1 MMLVQL
7 SEDEFYEDAGPR
19 MDRSMKVSSQAAIWT
34 RAGTHDKHTNISL
47 LALIIIIIIIITIII
62 IIIIIII
69 IMIMMMMMMII
80 IIIMIIMVI
89 IIMITIIVIKK
100 TALLGTAKILTK
112 VLSL

>member
-7 SEDEFYEDAGPR
+7 SEDKFYEDAGPR
-19 MDRSMKVSSQAAIWT
+19 MDRSMKVSNQAAIWT

-47 LALIIIIIIIITIII
+47 LALIII
-62 IIIIIII
+62 
-69 IMIMMMMMMII
+69 MIMI

-89 IIMITIIVIKK
+89 IIMIIIIVIKK